1 MYVGLDV
8 MKYGTEHKEIRPEL
22 KDDLQKCMEE
32 LVDYYNYL
40 YYEEKLELE
49 EGQLSFRE
57 FLKSV
62 FDTHFS
68 GEA

>member
-1 MYVGLDV
+1 MGLDV
-8 MKYGTEHKEIRPEL
+8 MKYGMEHKEITPEL

-49 EGQLSFRE
+49 EGQLAFRE
-57 FLKSV
+57 FLQSV

-68 GEA
+68 GED